1 MIKSI
6 VGRVRNVSRKFFLK
20 RILQSISALPNGGFI
35 TLVDI
40 GAAGDIEPRWKP
52 FTKFL
57 NYVGFE
63 PDERSRKDLL
73 SKGNGNTFHDYSIF
87 PFAVGGSKNEL
98 SFNLC
103 RKPQVSST
111 YVPNFD
117 FLKNFPEVERFEVVS
132 TETIPVVPM
141 DSLNINNPDFMK
153 IDIQGGELNA
163 LLGAEGLLSDVLGL
177 ELEVEFVELYSTQP
191 LFGNVC
197 EFLYEKGFEFID
209 FVNLCR
215 WERDKHNGF
224 GQCVFGDALF
234 LRTPEKLDYTNISLD
249 KISSYLSILLIYR
262 RYDLIDKTLPLLPEV
277 DRHKFELFEKKVSK
291 ARIVDKLARKIVGIN
306 SRLISLLGSD
316 YRTHL
321 IY

>member
-1 MIKSI
+1 
-6 VGRVRNVSRKFFLK
+6 
-20 RILQSISALPNGGFI
+20 
-35 TLVDI
+35 
-40 GAAGDIEPRWKP
+40 
-52 FTKFL
+52 
-57 NYVGFE
+57 
-63 PDERSRKDLL
+63 
-73 SKGNGNTFHDYSIF
+73 
-87 PFAVGGSKNEL
+87 
-98 SFNLC
+98 
-103 RKPQVSST
+103 
-111 YVPNFD
+111 
-117 FLKNFPEVERFEVVS
+117 
-132 TETIPVVPM
+132 
-141 DSLNINNPDFMK
+141 LNINNPDFMK

-306 SRLISLLGSD
+306 SRLISFLGSD